1 MGMSGLPPLAL
12 ALSENERLAWLF
24 GRVTPDGLEQVDNL

>member
-1 MGMSGLPPLAL
+1 MGMTGLPATAL

-24 GRVTPDGLEQVDNL
+24 GRVAPDGLEQVDNL